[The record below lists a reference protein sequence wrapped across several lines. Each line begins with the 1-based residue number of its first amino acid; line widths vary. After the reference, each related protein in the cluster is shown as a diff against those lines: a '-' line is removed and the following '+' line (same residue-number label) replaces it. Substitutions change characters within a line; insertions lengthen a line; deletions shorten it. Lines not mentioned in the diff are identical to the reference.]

1 MPDYVHSNPF
11 KIQLNDSM
19 IASTGTIGHLTL
31 IDNTL
36 LSSAVFTA
44 DAPTDVLT
52 FTVATQLV
60 TGSRIRLTSTT
71 TLPGGTLSSTDYF
84 VIYLTATTIKLA
96 TTLANAMAGTALNI
110 TDSGSGTLTANEQ
123 ALTVNDSLAAIV
135 SHEIISAAISPRRP
149 ITNVGVSTIVNGDA
163 QKTPWITAITN
174 STNANIVFGYKLV
187 VFGGT
192 GAIGDSSVGTFMLQQ
207 EVLTIASGAANSIS
221 ITFRRAV

>member
-1 MPDYVHSNPF
+1 MPDYVHSNAF
-11 KIQLNDSM
+11 KIQLNDRM
-19 IASTGTIGHLTL
+19 ILPTGTIGHLTL

-36 LSSAVFTA
+36 LAGAVFTA

-71 TLPGGTLSSTDYF
+71 TLPGGTLSNTDYH

-96 TTLANAMAGTALNI
+96 ATLANAIAGTAINI

-135 SHEIISAAISPRRP
+135 SHEIISAAISPRRA
-149 ITNVGVSTIVNGDA
+149 ITDVGASTIVNGDA

-207 EVLTIASGAANSIS
+207 EALTIASGAANSIS

>member
-1 MPDYVHSNPF
+1 MPDYVHSNAF
-11 KIQLNDSM
+11 KIQLNDRM
-19 IASTGTIGHLTL
+19 IASTGIVGHLTL

-36 LSSAVFTA
+36 LTSAVFTA
-44 DAPTDVLT
+44 DATTDVLT
-52 FTVATQLV
+52 FAVATQMV

-71 TLPGGTLSSTDYF
+71 TLPGGALSNTDYH

-96 TTLANAMAGTALNI
+96 ATLANAIAGTALNI
-110 TDSGSGTLTANEQ
+110 TDAGSGTMTANEQ
-123 ALTVNDSLAAIV
+123 ALTTNDSLAAIV
-135 SHEIISAAISPRRP
+135 SHEIISAAISPRRA
-149 ITNVGVSTIVNGDA
+149 ITDLGVSTIVNGDA

-207 EVLTIASGAANSIS
+207 EALTIASGAANSIS